1 MRYLLFAVLFSCTLP
16 LAVNAQSADEKAVRQ
31 ILHNQTEAWNRG
43 NLEDFMKGY
52 WNNDSLMFVG
62 KSGVTY
68 GYQNTLNN
76 YKKGYSNAD
85 QMGQLKFTL
94 LKVQRIAADAYFV
107 VGKWELDRK
116 AGNVSGHYN
125 LLFRKIKGT
134 WVIVVDHSS

>member
-1 MRYLLFAVLFSCTLP
+1 MRYLLFAVLFSCALP
-16 LAVNAQSADEKAVRQ
+16 LAATAQSADEKAVRQ

-68 GYQNTLNN
+68 GYQNTLDN

-116 AGNVSGHYN
+116 AGNVGGHYN